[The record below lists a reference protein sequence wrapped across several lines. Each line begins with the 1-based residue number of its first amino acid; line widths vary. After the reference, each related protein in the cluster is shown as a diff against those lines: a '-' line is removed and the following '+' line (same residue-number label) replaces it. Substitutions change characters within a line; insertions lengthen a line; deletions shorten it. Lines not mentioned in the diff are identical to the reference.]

1 MNNKEK
7 IIFVGDTDNRE
18 EAFDVAS
25 NLNRKYGNAHVER
38 NETNVKRKAYIV
50 YISEGTKKNIL
61 EDLIDDIILDGFF
74 DAVIEERDRN

>member
-38 NETNVKRKAYIV
+38 NEINAKRKAYIV

-74 DAVIEERDRN
+74 DAEIEERDRH